1 MLHQYGYYKIAAAI
15 PALKIGDIRHNQ
27 AEIIGFIRQA
37 AESQISLLAFPELCL
52 TGATCGQLFSQKLLQ
67 DACQTALAEIAAAT
81 KGLVFPV
88 IIGSPVIHQGKL
100 FNCAVVLSDGKVRGI
115 IPKMMLAPEETRY
128 FSAPADDFS
137 VSTEAILNG
146 CSAPFGN
153 SLLFAP
159 ERNHD
164 FCFAVEMGE
173 DYKNIFS
180 PSALSLYTPAT
191 VIVNPAALPAK
202 VGFLEQTEQRL
213 KAVSRSNHI
222 AYLHIGSSLGESSTY
237 HAFAGQAYLV
247 ENGKILSRSTPYSQ
261 AGQLITGLIDAE
273 KVSYLKRSEI
283 TTGQAI
289 PGSSDIFL
297 SCQNILE
304 YPANP
309 AAAENGQP
317 LLSLLPRFPFVP
329 DDAGQL
335 EKNCRE
341 IIDITISA
349 YIQRLRHVQNR
360 AAVIG
365 ISGGLDSTLAL
376 LFLAEAYR
384 RLTRPLT
391 EIIGVRMPGFG
402 TSGQTYENSCRL
414 MKCLGISQRE
424 ISIKAAVL
432 QHLQDIGHTGGQD
445 TTYEN
450 TQARERTQ
458 ILMDIANQ
466 TGGLVIGTGD
476 LSELALGFCTYNG
489 DHMSMYSLNASIP
502 KTLIPYV
509 IRSLGRSYADPDL
522 RAILESV
529 INTPISPELLP
540 PTANQQILQ
549 KTEELI
555 GPYALHDF
563 FLYYML
569 KYGFAPQKIRALA
582 AKAFAADFDAKTIDK
597 WLKVFYRRFFAQQF
611 KRNCLPD
618 GPSVSNVSLAGAFT
632 MPSDASAALWLADL
646 EELPY
651 E

>member
-1 MLHQYGYYKIAAAI
+1 MNMLHHYGYYKIAAAVPMI
-15 PALKIGDIRHNQ
+15 KVGDVRHNQ
-27 AEIIGFIRQA
+27 TEIIRLIHQA
-37 AESQISLLAFPELCL
+37 AENKVSLLAFPELCL
-52 TGATCGQLFSQKLLQ
+52 TGAACGQLFSQKLLQ
-67 DACQTALAEIAAAT
+67 DACHKALASIAAAT
-81 KGLVFPV
+81 AGLFFPV
-88 IIGSPVIHQGKL
+88 IIGSPIVHAGKL
-100 FNCAVVLSDGKVRGI
+100 FNCAVVLTGGQIRGI
-115 IPKMMLAPEETRY
+115 IPKRILTAAESRY
-128 FSAPADDFS
+128 FSVFSDFS
-137 VSTEAILNG
+137 TCEEAILNG
-146 CSAPFGN
+146 DSVPFGN

-159 ERNHD
+159 AESQN

-173 DYKNIFS
+173 DYKELFS
-180 PSALSLYTPAT
+180 PLAMSRFSPVTIL
-191 VIVNPAALPAK
+191 VNPATAPAQI
-202 VGFLEQTEQRL
+202 GLLAQTENRL
-213 KAVSRSNHI
+213 KAASSTNHI
-222 AYLHIGSSLGESSTY
+222 VYLHVGSNLGESSTHY
-237 HAFAGQAYLV
+237 AFAGQAYIAD
-247 ENGKILSRSTPYSQ
+247 NGKIISQSTPYTQSSQ
-261 AGQLITGLIDAE
+261 FITGLIDAE
-273 KVSYLKRSEI
+273 KVSLLKRGEI
-283 TTGQAI
+283 SANQTL
-289 PGSSDIFL
+289 PDSSPACL
-297 SCQNILE
+297 PSQTVLE
-304 YPANP
+304 YPAEP
-309 AAAENGQP
+309 AEKNSQP
-317 LLSLLPRFPFVP
+317 LLPFLPRFPFVP

-450 TQARERTQ
+450 AQARERTQ

-582 AKAFAADFDAKTIDK
+582 AKAFAADFDAKTINK

>member
-15 PALKIGDIRHNQ
+15 PAVKIGNVQHNQ
-27 AEIIGFIRQA
+27 AEIIRSIRQA

-52 TGATCGQLFSQKLLQ
+52 TGATCGQLFNQKLLQ
-67 DACQTALAEIAAAT
+67 DACHTALTEIAAVT
-81 KGLVFPV
+81 ENLFFPV
-88 IIGSPVIHQGKL
+88 IIGSPVMHQGKL
-100 FNCAVVLSDGKVRGI
+100 FNCAVVISGGQVRGI
-115 IPKMMLAPEETRY
+115 IPKLILNPEEKRY

-137 VSTEAILNG
+137 VSGEAMLNG

-159 ERNHD
+159 EGNRD

-180 PSALSLYTPAT
+180 PSTLSLYTQAT

-213 KAVSRSNHI
+213 RAISRSNHL

-237 HAFAGQAYLV
+237 HAFAGQAYLA
-247 ENGKILSRSTPYSQ
+247 ENGKILSQSTPYSQ
-261 AGQLITGLIDAE
+261 SGQLITGLIDAE
-273 KVSYLKRSEI
+273 KASFLKRSEVAAVR
-283 TTGQAI
+283 AI
-289 PGSSDIFL
+289 PGSAGVFL

-304 YPANP
+304 YPAKP
-309 AAAENGQP
+309 AAAENGLP
-317 LLSLLPRFPFVP
+317 LLPLLPRFPFIP
-329 DDAGQL
+329 DDAARL
-335 EKNCRE
+335 ERNCRE
-341 IIDITISA
+341 VIDITVSA
-349 YIQRLRHVQNR
+349 CIQRFRHVQNR
-360 AAVIG
+360 TAVIG

-384 RLTRPLT
+384 RMEKPLT
-391 EIIGVRMPGFG
+391 EIVGVRMPGFG
-402 TSGQTYENSCRL
+402 TSGQTYENSCQL
-414 MKCLGISQRE
+414 MQLLGISQRE
-424 ISIKAAVL
+424 INIKAAVL
-432 QHLQDIGHTGGQD
+432 QHLQDIEHPANQQD

-450 TQARERTQ
+450 AQARERTQ

-502 KTLIPYV
+502 KTLIPYI
-509 IRSLGRSYADPDL
+509 IRSLGRSYADSDL
-522 RAILESV
+522 RAVLES
-529 INTPISPELLP
+529 IIDTPISPELLP

-563 FLYYML
+563 FLYYMI
-569 KYGFAPQKIRALA
+569 KYGFSPKKIRALA
-582 AKAFAADFDAKTIDK
+582 VKTFAGDFDAETVNK

-618 GPSVSNVSLAGAFT
+618 GPSVSNVSLAAAFS
-632 MPSDASAALWLADL
+632 MPSDASAALWLTDL
-646 EELPY
+646 EEAL
-651 E
+651 

>member
-27 AEIIGFIRQA
+27 AEIIAFIRQA

-67 DACQTALAEIAAAT
+67 DACHTALTEIAAAT
-81 KGLVFPV
+81 KGLFFPV
-88 IIGSPVIHQGKL
+88 IIGSPVIHQGNL
-100 FNCAVVLSDGKVRGI
+100 FNCAVVLSDGKVCGI
-115 IPKMMLAPEETRY
+115 IPKMMLDPEETRY
-128 FSAPADDFS
+128 FSAPTNDFS
-137 VSTEAILNG
+137 VSTEAMLNG
-146 CSAPFGN
+146 YSAPFGN
-153 SLLFAP
+153 FLFFAP

-164 FCFAVEMGE
+164 FCFAVELGE

-213 KAVSRSNHI
+213 KTVSRSNHF

-309 AAAENGQP
+309 AASENGQP
-317 LLSLLPRFPFVP
+317 LLPLLPCFPFIP
-329 DDAGQL
+329 DDAARL
-335 EKNCRE
+335 ERNCRE
-341 IIDITISA
+341 VIDITVSA
-349 YIQRLRHVQNR
+349 CIQRFRHVQNR
-360 AAVIG
+360 TAVIG

-384 RLTRPLT
+384 RMEKPFT

-402 TSGQTYENSCRL
+402 TSGQTYENSCQL
-414 MKCLGISQRE
+414 MQLLGISQRE
-424 ISIKAAVL
+424 INIKAAVL
-432 QHLQDIGHTGGQD
+432 QHLQDIEHPAEQQD

-450 TQARERTQ
+450 AQARERTQ

-502 KTLIPYV
+502 KTLIPYI
-509 IRSLGRSYADPDL
+509 IRSFGRSYADSDL
-522 RAILESV
+522 RAVLES
-529 INTPISPELLP
+529 IIDTPISPELLP

-563 FLYYML
+563 FLYYMV
-569 KYGFAPQKIRALA
+569 KYGFSPKKIRALA
-582 AKAFAADFDAKTIDK
+582 VNTFAGDFTAETVDK

-618 GPSVSNVSLAGAFT
+618 GPSVSDIALSAAFS
-632 MPSDASAALWLADL
+632 MPSDASAALWLTDL
-646 EELPY
+646 EEIL
-651 E
+651 